1 MKIDYVPLIQAT
13 ELSEVSANTYVLVEE
28 NGVIKK
34 ILASNLNNVEVS
46 NNED

>member
-1 MKIDYVPLIQAT
+1 MKIDYLPLIQAT
-13 ELSEVSANTYVLVEE
+13 ELSEVSANTYVLVED

-34 ILASNLNNVEVS
+34 ILASNLNNEVS